1 MDRPAVV
8 RTFRDLLVWQKGM
21 QFVADVYRVTTGFPR
36 AETLGLTAQL
46 RRAAVSIP
54 SNIAEGF
61 ARQSTIDFIRFLR
74 ISLGSLFEA
83 QTQVEL
89 AERLGYL
96 EHAGRGTLS
105 SQGREI
111 ERMLTALIRSL
122 SARKA
127 FRRRTDNGTNR

>member
-1 MDRPAVV
+1 MALAKRFEDMEVWKKGCRLSCEI
-8 RTFRDLLVWQKGM
+8 FRLAEKGSLSRN
-21 QFVADVYRVTTGFPR
+21 FVLRDQICAS
-36 AETLGLTAQL
+36 GL
-46 RRAAVSIP
+46 SIP
-54 SNIAEGF
+54 SNIAEGL

-83 QTQVEL
+83 QTQFEL
-89 AERLGYL
+89 AKRLGYL

-127 FRRRTDNGTNR
+127 FRRRTDHGTNG